1 MMRMLLGWETMVVMA
16 AAGLALVLTPVFI
29 WLLAKGVKSLSDIR
43 DLFKRPPGDY
53 GDDTA
58 PGRSEG

>member
-1 MMRMLLGWETMVVMA
+1 MVMDWETIVAVA
-16 AAGLALVLTPVFI
+16 AAGLALVLTPVYI
-29 WLLAKGVKSLSDIR
+29 WLLVKGVKSLSDIR

-53 GDDTA
+53 GNDTA

>member
-1 MMRMLLGWETMVVMA
+1 MDWETIVAVA
-16 AAGLALVLTPVFI
+16 AAGLAVVLTPVYI

-43 DLFKRPPGDY
+43 DLFTRPPGDY
-53 GDDTA
+53 GNDTA